1 MTRQLTPD
9 GILAMG
15 FGFWGPK
22 TLLSGVELGLFT
34 ELATGALDGEAL
46 CKRLGLHARGARDFF
61 DALVA
66 LGMLERRDGLY
77 TNTPETGQF
86 LDRAK
91 PSYIGGILEMVN
103 ARLYPFW
110 GSLTEGLR
118 SGEPQNEA
126 RTGGDLFDAIYA
138 DPALLR
144 QFARAMSGLS
154 MGAAIAIAQK
164 IPWENHRTFVDI
176 GTAQGNL
183 PVQVASAHPHLT
195 GGGFDLPALGPIFE
209 EYIASASLT
218 ERVHFYAGDFFADPL
233 PSADVLIIGHILNDW
248 DLERKRTLL
257 AKAYAA
263 LPEGGRLVVY
273 DIVIDDERR
282 QNAFAL
288 LASLNMLIETR
299 GGFTYTA
306 ADCAGWMREV
316 GFREAYVEH
325 LVGPDWMIVGIK

>member
-1 MTRQLTPD
+1 MTGQLAPD
-9 GILAMG
+9 GILALG
-15 FGFWGPK
+15 FGFWDSK
-22 TLLSGVELGLFT
+22 ALLSGVELGVFS
-34 ELATGALDGEAL
+34 ELANDALDSETL
-46 CKRLGLHARGARDFF
+46 RKRLGLHSRGARDFF

-91 PSYIGGILEMVN
+91 PSYIGGILEMAN

-110 GSLTEGLR
+110 GSLTEGLC

-138 DPALLR
+138 DPALLQ
-144 QFARAMSGLS
+144 QFARAMTGLS
-154 MGAAIAIAQK
+154 KGTALAVAQK
-164 IPWENHRTFVDI
+164 IPWEKYRTFVDI
-176 GTAQGNL
+176 GTAEGNV

-195 GGGFDLPALGPIFE
+195 GGGFDLPALSPIFKQ
-209 EYIASASLT
+209 YVGSAGLT
-218 ERVHFYAGDFFADPL
+218 ERLHFYPGDFFVDPL

-248 DLERKRTLL
+248 DLEQKRALL

-273 DIVIDDERR
+273 DIIIDDDRR

-288 LASLNMLIETR
+288 LVSLNMLIETR
-299 GGFTYTA
+299 GGFTYTG
-306 ADCAGWMREV
+306 ADCAAWMREV